1 MRLQIAHLI
10 SLREKRQ
17 KNSNS
22 LCQNLFTL
30 RREKMIKTE
39 IILTGLL
46 MFLIGESARYG
57 VYFN

>member
-1 MRLQIAHLI
+1 
-10 SLREKRQ
+10 
-17 KNSNS
+17 
-22 LCQNLFTL
+22 
-30 RREKMIKTE
+30 MIKTE